1 MRKPETDT
9 PPKAAIVTLGCP
21 MNQVDSE
28 RIIGGLVSLG
38 FEIVPEEEAEVA
50 VVNTCGFIESAR
62 EESIGTILSVAELKR
77 KGALKSLVVAG
88 CLAERYRVEL
98 ERELTE
104 ADAVVGL
111 DGRESIP
118 GLCLELLRG
127 EKRTNPDTGRT
138 IMGPLHSA
146 YLKIAEG
153 CDNRC
158 AYCAIPSIR
167 GGFRSIEPGAV
178 LDDARDL
185 AALGARELI
194 LIAQDTAN
202 YGVDLDGASL
212 ASLLEKLNDVD
223 GIRWIRVLY
232 AHPAHITDG
241 MIDAMAGLPKVVP
254 YLDMPLQ
261 HISDSVLRRMGRPVT
276 AERVSGLIGRL
287 RERIDGLV
295 LRTTLMAGYP
305 GEREED
311 FDALM
316 DFVERVRFERLGAFV
331 FSPEE
336 GTVAAGLDVTVPEEI
351 AAERYER
358 LMETQARIAG
368 EFHRTLVGAE
378 FEMIVD
384 DIDGENGTVTGRT
397 YMDAP
402 EIDGN
407 LVAPGSVEEG
417 VAFLRV
423 RITDASAYDLEGE
436 IVSAAEPAAGNT

>member
-1 MRKPETDT
+1 MRKPETDA

-62 EESIGTILSVAELKR
+62 EESIETILSVAELKR
-77 KGALKSLVVAG
+77 TGALKSLVVAG
-88 CLAERYRVEL
+88 CMAERYRVEL
-98 ERELTE
+98 ERDLAE

-118 GLCLELLRG
+118 RLCLELLRG
-127 EKRTNPDTGRT
+127 EKRTNAVAGRAV
-138 IMGPLHSA
+138 MGPPHSA

-167 GGFRSIEPGAV
+167 GGFRSIGPGAV

-202 YGVDLDGASL
+202 YGADLDGASL
-212 ASLLEKLNDVD
+212 ASLLEGLNDVE

-241 MIDAMAGLPKVVP
+241 MIDAMAGLPKV
-254 YLDMPLQ
+254 
-261 HISDSVLRRMGRPVT
+261 
-276 AERVSGLIGRL
+276 
-287 RERIDGLV
+287 
-295 LRTTLMAGYP
+295 
-305 GEREED
+305 
-311 FDALM
+311 
-316 DFVERVRFERLGAFV
+316 
-331 FSPEE
+331 
-336 GTVAAGLDVTVPEEI
+336 
-351 AAERYER
+351 
-358 LMETQARIAG
+358 
-368 EFHRTLVGAE
+368 
-378 FEMIVD
+378 
-384 DIDGENGTVTGRT
+384 
-397 YMDAP
+397 
-402 EIDGN
+402 
-407 LVAPGSVEEG
+407 
-417 VAFLRV
+417 
-423 RITDASAYDLEGE
+423 
-436 IVSAAEPAAGNT
+436 